1 MLLGWMSDYFFS
13 EALVLEAGAAGA
25 DAAGAGVEVE
35 EEELSAL
42 VLESD
47 LEPGLESDFDSDL
60 ESEEESEDFPLLLES
75 PEEAGLALP

>member
-13 EALVLEAGAAGA
+13 EALVLAGAAGA
-25 DAAGAGVEVE
+25 DAAGAGVE

-75 PEEAGLALP
+75 PEEVGLALP